1 MYFHLIKNNKVL
13 QGQESK
19 QNDISATDHGHYEY
33 QFHIIDAL
41 SVTDYS

>member
-19 QNDISATDHGHYEY
+19 QNDISETDYGHYEY
-33 QFHIIDAL
+33 GSHIIAAL